1 VTRADIPAGRRSAR
15 AELFAAAPWLAG
27 VLVLIVGV
35 VLFPA
40 GYMIFNATRDIS
52 PFGVDRGSAGLENF
66 ARVAA
71 LDALPRVLL
80 NSAVWVVGVVA
91 VTVGISLGLAQ
102 FLNKAFPG
110 RRWVRL
116 AVIVPW
122 AASVVMTSTVFY
134 YGFDPFYGI
143 INRALV
149 DIGLLDVPFGFTK
162 QPVPAFA
169 VAMGVAVF
177 VSLPFTTYT
186 LLAGLQTIPDDVLEA
201 ARIDGAG
208 RVASYRLIVLP
219 MLRPAIAVATLINII
234 NVFNSLPILRMIA
247 GSIPGYSADTTTT
260 LIFKLI
266 QTERQV
272 DTASALSVVNFAL
285 VVVITL
291 VYLRIARPVRED

>member
-1 VTRADIPAGRRSAR
+1 VARADIPAGRRSAR
-15 AELFAAAPWLAG
+15 AELVAAAPWLAG

-186 LLAGLQTIPDDVLEA
+186 LLAGLQTIR
-201 ARIDGAG
+201 AR
-208 RVASYRLIVLP
+208 RSP
-219 MLRPAIAVATLINII
+219 WP
-234 NVFNSLPILRMIA
+234 P
-247 GSIPGYSADTTTT
+247 
-260 LIFKLI
+260 
-266 QTERQV
+266 
-272 DTASALSVVNFAL
+272 
-285 VVVITL
+285 
-291 VYLRIARPVRED
+291 

>member
-1 VTRADIPAGRRSAR
+1 MTRADIPAGRRSAR
-15 AELFAAAPWLAG
+15 AELVAAAPWLAG

-66 ARVAA
+66 
-71 LDALPRVLL
+71 ALPRVLL

-291 VYLRIARPVRED
+291 VYLRIARPMRED